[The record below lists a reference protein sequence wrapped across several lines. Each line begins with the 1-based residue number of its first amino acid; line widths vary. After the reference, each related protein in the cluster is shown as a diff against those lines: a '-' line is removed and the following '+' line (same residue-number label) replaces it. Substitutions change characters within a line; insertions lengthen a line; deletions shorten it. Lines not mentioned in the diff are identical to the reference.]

1 MFYTKEI
8 LKDDDLNDLSL
19 EVAFEVGLGSSIA
32 GSGISRDI
40 LLLAKEFFDG
50 RSGWALPL
58 ICRLG
63 EMNYFW

>member
-50 RSGWALPL
+50 RGGLASPL